1 MKIPSQDVI
10 ERAVVLLAASC
21 QADMA
26 VVFNPSPTVEQIQ
39 VAYEANAAWEQFEA
53 EHPELQEYIAA
64 MGL

>member
-1 MKIPSQDVI
+1 MNIPNQDI
-10 ERAVVLLAASC
+10 LERAVVLLATSC

-39 VAYEANAAWEQFEA
+39 TAFEANAAWEQFLA
-53 EHPELQEYIAA
+53 EHPELEVYIEE